1 MGGRGSSSGIR
12 ARESSSGVT
21 LNDKNARKLED
32 TAQFNEAKHYAY
44 TRGAKKVEYT
54 DSSGK
59 IRKAE
64 TGRPNGGTYRI
75 SYSEEVAN
83 YAKMS
88 TTELESK
95 RSEYQ
100 KTSDENYQKFAHSAA
115 SKSKSQ
121 VIAFASADSQ
131 IKMINQVLRRRKK

>member
-1 MGGRGSSSGIR
+1 MGGRGGSSGMGGGI
-12 ARESSSGVT
+12 S
-21 LNDKNARKLED
+21 LNASQQKKLED
-32 TAQFNEAKHYAY
+32 TAQFNDAKFYAY

-54 DSSGK
+54 DSNGK
-59 IRKAE
+59 VRKAE
-64 TGRPNGGTYRI
+64 TGRANGGTYRT

-83 YAKMS
+83 YSKMS
-88 TTELESK
+88 TSELISK

-121 VIAFASADSQ
+121 VTAFASADNQ